1 MFEVV
6 SGFNRKIVLS
16 YSMKDADCVVFEKE
30 FCFECL
36 VDFVDFIGVI
46 LVWLFVL
53 DIRDIDEA
61 KEGVARLCGAAQVAL

>member
-16 YSMKDADCVVFEKE
+16 CSMKDVYCVVFEKE

-36 VDFVDFIGVI
+36 ADFVGFVGVV
-46 LVWLFVL
+46 LVWFFVL